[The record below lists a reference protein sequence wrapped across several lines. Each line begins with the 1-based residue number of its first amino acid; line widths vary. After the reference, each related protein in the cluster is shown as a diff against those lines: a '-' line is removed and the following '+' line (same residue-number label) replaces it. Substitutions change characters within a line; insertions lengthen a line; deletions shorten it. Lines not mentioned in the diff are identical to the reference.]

1 MAQQETRTRYQRPP
15 LLQPLAPIAAQRSDP
30 IATPM
35 GDISPAV
42 APTPAMPTYDP
53 QGMDFVPPAD
63 RQVPAARDQIP
74 NSPPQD
80 QGLRDYL
87 NRRIVM
93 KPDMPG
99 DRAERDRLSDMR
111 YRGIRK
117 NRMAR
122 MRPRQSQ
129 VRDVSKSMEGK
140 MMAPPLLPQSGIKTR

>member
-15 LLQPLAPIAAQRSDP
+15 LLQPLDPIAAQRSDL
-30 IATPM
+30 IAAPM
-35 GDISPAV
+35 GDIPPAV

-53 QGMDFVPPAD
+53 RGMDFVPPAD

-87 NRRIVM
+87 NRSIVM

-99 DRAERDRLSDMR
+99 DRSERDRLSDMR
-111 YRGIRK
+111 YRQIRVNRRK
-117 NRMAR
+117 NP
-122 MRPRQSQ
+122 RPPQSQ
-129 VRDVSKSMEGK
+129 LRNVGEAVAQE
-140 MMAPPLLPQSGIKTR
+140 MATTPLLPPKTAGG

>member
-15 LLQPLAPIAAQRSDP
+15 LLQPLDPIAAQRSDL
-30 IATPM
+30 IAAPM
-35 GDISPAV
+35 GDIPPAV

-99 DRAERDRLSDMR
+99 DGSERDRMADIR
-111 YRGIRK
+111 YRQIRGNRRK
-117 NRMAR
+117 NQ
-122 MRPRQSQ
+122 RP
-129 VRDVSKSMEGK
+129 
-140 MMAPPLLPQSGIKTR
+140 PQSKVRNVGDAVAQEMATTPVLPPKPAGG

>member
-15 LLQPLAPIAAQRSDP
+15 LLQPLDPIAPQRSDL
-30 IATPM
+30 IAAPM
-35 GDISPAV
+35 GHIPPAV

-53 QGMDFVPPAD
+53 RGMDFVPPAD

-99 DRAERDRLSDMR
+99 DRSERDRLSDMR
-111 YRGIRK
+111 YRQIRVNRRK
-117 NRMAR
+117 NP
-122 MRPRQSQ
+122 RPPQSQ
-129 VRDVSKSMEGK
+129 LRNVGEAVAQE
-140 MMAPPLLPQSGIKTR
+140 MATTPLLPPKTAGG